1 MRERVLILGDGG
13 SGKSTF
19 AVKLGAALGLPVTHL
34 DLLRCDTTFQGVS
47 AEVHQQ
53 RHDAL
58 LAAEKWIIEGHPRGY
73 AWLTGDPLDS
83 PTSIARMEACDTVV
97 FLDYSPLLMLWR
109 SYLRSLSPAHD
120 DAIPAQA
127 RYEFNRYHL
136 RRAWD
141 FRRHLRP
148 HILREL
154 DRLRTQG
161 KRVIVARDDRQTT
174 LALAELS
181 RRASS

>member
-1 MRERVLILGDGG
+1 MLERILILGDGG

-19 AVKLGAALGLPVTHL
+19 AVKLGAALRLPVTHL

-47 AEVHQQ
+47 ATVYQT

-58 LAAEKWIIEGHPRGY
+58 LAADKWIIEGHPRGY

-83 PTSIARMEACDTVV
+83 PTSIARMNACDTVV
-97 FLDYSPLLMLWR
+97 FLDYSPWRMLWR
-109 SYLRSLSPAHD
+109 SYLRSFSPAHD
-120 DAIPAQA
+120 DSIPVQA

-148 HILREL
+148 HILQEL
-154 DRLRTQG
+154 RRLEAQG
-161 KRVIVARDDRQTT
+161 KKVIVARDDRQSE
-174 LALAELS
+174 LALAELT
-181 RRASS
+181 RRAS